1 MGTDPAPDNVGLTHT
16 DWLTVLEGGSPVV
29 CPCHLK
35 DPGRAF
41 DALDTKPGPEPSA
54 TSQVLNEVCN
64 GFQEGRLLA
73 GRQGAEVVGEP
84 CQPRVSGHG
93 SL

>member
-1 MGTDPAPDNVGLTHT
+1 
-16 DWLTVLEGGSPVV
+16 
-29 CPCHLK
+29 
-35 DPGRAF
+35 
-41 DALDTKPGPEPSA
+41 
-54 TSQVLNEVCN
+54 VCN